1 MAGLFVRKHAEAVSQ
16 YADVC
21 VLYLHLDDKIDDF
34 QIVEQSYNDVRE
46 IVVYIPMK
54 NSRLS
59 LAFNFLKGFRL
70 GYRSVRAHFGQPDI
84 CQVNTLTRN
93 GVLALLLKM
102 LHRIPYVVVEHWT
115 RYLPDNFLYT
125 GFLRRRATELVA
137 RNAAV
142 IMPVSSMLR
151 QAMIKQGINGRYRV
165 ISNIV
170 DDFFY
175 TTARAERD
183 NDKKRILHV
192 SCFLDRQKNISG
204 ILRAVELLCRTRRDF
219 ELVVVGTGV
228 DFASIKDF
236 AKTLDI
242 PEGTLVFTGEQTP
255 NEVAEWLSKSDLF
268 VMFSNYETACVVVME
283 SLAVGVPVVA
293 TPTGIVPDFIND
305 NNRQIVDFKDVD
317 ALAEK
322 MNMMLDHLDR
332 YDSSSI
338 RAVAEVFRSRYVG
351 QQFINE
357 YDKALGRD

>member
-1 MAGLFVRKHAEAVSQ
+1 
-16 YADVC
+16 
-21 VLYLHLDDKIDDF
+21 
-34 QIVEQSYNDVRE
+34 
-46 IVVYIPMK
+46 MK
-54 NSRLS
+54 NSWLS
-59 LAFNFLKGFRL
+59 LAFNFLKGFRF
-70 GYRSVRAHFGQPDI
+70 GYCSVRAHFGQLDI

-142 IMPVSSMLR
+142 IMPVSSML
-151 QAMIKQGINGRYRV
+151 QLAMLKQGIKGRYRV

-175 TTARAERD
+175 TTPRDERD

-228 DFASIKDF
+228 DFTSIKDF
-236 AKTLDI
+236 VQTLDI
-242 PEGTLVFTGEQTP
+242 PQSTLVFTGEQTP
-255 NEVAEWLSKSDLF
+255 N
-268 VMFSNYETACVVVME
+268 Y
-283 SLAVGVPVVA
+283 
-293 TPTGIVPDFIND
+293 
-305 NNRQIVDFKDVD
+305 RQ
-317 ALAEK
+317 A
-322 MNMMLDHLDR
+322 
-332 YDSSSI
+332 
-338 RAVAEVFRSRYVG
+338 
-351 QQFINE
+351 
-357 YDKALGRD
+357 